1 MLFMEDRV
9 LFNPSAF
16 KHSETEADI
25 YRAIE
30 TKIYEGR
37 MKGYD
42 NKFAI
47 VGFNTK
53 GNPIEVMYNIIG
65 DGCVQVF
72 HAMKARGGVIAQL
85 DRLNGG

>member
-1 MLFMEDRV
+1 MEDRI

-16 KHSETEADI
+16 KHNETEDDI

-53 GNPIEVMYNIIG
+53 GNPIEVMYNIV
-65 DGCVQVF
+65 DSGCVQVF
-72 HAMKARGGVIAQL
+72 HAMNARRGVIAQL